1 MIYPNGHIEVS
12 QLLMMVKSPEY
23 AVYFDQKNSAG
34 HQSDKK
40 QITNVDQLTVALA
53 DELLGKGAIC
63 YTLTDAYNEC
73 HPYAGREAFQIA
85 DGSFSWEF
93 HSLNGRHYK
102 IHECSYLG
110 EKPDYAPLEIVLF
123 DGDFNSTCF
132 QIGSWSRKDE
142 GYEFHSCGSRIFDYI
157 NGTDLP
163 VIWNAINK
171 ADAFLNERFKKEES
185 I

>member
-73 HPYAGREAFQIA
+73 HPYAGHEAFQIA

-102 IHECSYLG
+102 IRECSYLG

-157 NGTDLP
+157 DGTDLP

-171 ADAFLNERFKKEES
+171 ADTFLNERFKKEES